1 MVGKASLT
9 AGLGQIDDELNLFA
23 AAEKHREICRPVS

>member
-9 AGLGQIDDELNLFA
+9 AGLGQTARLIRLLITLEWHDETRWL
-23 AAEKHREICRPVS
+23 KS